1 MKSLIKTLL
10 TYVTHPLAVLKI
22 GKKGKRFVIGRNT
35 QIKGGKKI
43 RVGNNVCIGN
53 NARLMCYTDFAGEKL
68 DAKIVIEDGCYVGH
82 NFTVLSGAPVTL
94 EKNVLIAS
102 NVLISSENHSIE
114 PECDI
119 PYKHQKLITTPVSI
133 GENCWIGQNAV
144 ILPGVK
150 IGRGSVVGAQ
160 SVVTKS
166 VDEYTIV
173 AGNPAKAIKKYNFDT
188 HEWEKI

>member
-10 TYVTHPLAVLKI
+10 TYIMHPLTVFKI
-22 GKKGKRFVIGRNT
+22 AKKGKRFVIGRNA
-35 QIKGGKKI
+35 QIKCGKKI
-43 RVGNNVCIGN
+43 RIGKNVCIGN

-68 DAKIVIEDGCYVGH
+68 EAEIVIKDGCYIAH
-82 NFTVLSGAPVTL
+82 DFTVLSGAPITIG
-94 EKNVLIAS
+94 KNVLIAS
-102 NVLISSENHSIE
+102 NVLISSENHSID
-114 PECDI
+114 PECNI
-119 PYKHQKLITTPVSI
+119 PYKHQKLITNPVSI

-144 ILPGVK
+144 ILSGVK
-150 IGRGSVVGAQ
+150 IGQGSVVGAQ

-173 AGNPAKAIKKYNFDT
+173 AGNPAKAIKKYNFST